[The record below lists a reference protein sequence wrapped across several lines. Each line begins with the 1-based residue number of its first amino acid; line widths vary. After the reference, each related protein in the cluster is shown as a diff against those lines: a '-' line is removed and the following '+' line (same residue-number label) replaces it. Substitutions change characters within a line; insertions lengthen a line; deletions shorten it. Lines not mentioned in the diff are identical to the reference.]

1 MNADDRKEF
10 DDMKVDIRHIKD
22 DLHLLMNNHLVHLQ
36 NSIDEANDKSEQAW
50 GAAEEAEKHA
60 KRTEKFVIGAVAFM
74 TLLIALIEC
83 LT

>member
-1 MNADDRKEF
+1 
-10 DDMKVDIRHIKD
+10 MKPKFEVDPKGLAKLIEKQGKAWVVFE
-22 DLHLLMNNHLVHLQ
+22 LLQ
-36 NSIDEANDKSEQAW
+36 NAIDEANDKAEQAW
-50 GAAEEAEKHA
+50 GASEEAEKHA